1 MFYMS
6 VFVGIAW
13 LIALGIGIA
22 VGFMGRDIYDKVTT
36 KKYERGKK
44 E

>member
-6 VFVGIAW
+6 IGVAIS
-13 LIALGIGIA
+13 LIIALGLGIA

-36 KKYERGKK
+36 KKYERKK
-44 E
+44 ER